1 MDPMNYTP
9 PTQPAPAYATSC
21 LKAAWEDVKATPNYV
36 SRLLVLGLIMCVP
49 ILNFVVA
56 GYLLFWSREVPFGG
70 RSLLPEK
77 IVTGKNFEYGFYA
90 FVLTLVVGLIGGI
103 IGGIFGW
110 IPFIG
115 WVVSIAVSLATYV
128 AGIIMQMRM
137 IMGQSLGD
145 GSGGFLCK
153 FREVTLCAQEKI
165 LLRLH
170 SLGKGAAQFRVKR
183 QGHHPCGQRHQQ
195 HPSTKKHL
203 PPQQG
208 VSTVFTGWTRGRRFL
223 AFALWCGIF
232 PHGPHLLLP
241 DCMQAG
247 SQIEQQYK
255 SSGSPCV
262 RHKLSPPFY
271 VLQIIRPGLCAA
283 FPGAHP
289 AASGA
294 W

>member
-1 MDPMNYTP
+1 MGVKGLVTVRVQNAQVVAIAGMLACYTHYAVCCGQHRRAGSSSQVMP
-9 PTQPAPAYATSC
+9 QMEVRSPTAHGVGAPAVTGG
-21 LKAAWEDVKATPNYV
+21 T
-36 SRLLVLGLIMCVP
+36 GTGT
-49 ILNFVVA
+49 A
-56 GYLLFWSREVPFGG
+56 GQREQQREVWRVTFLTRVGG
-70 RSLLPEK
+70 RL
-77 IVTGKNFEYGFYA
+77 GFA
-90 FVLTLVVGLIGGI
+90 AGL
-103 IGGIFGW
+103 
-110 IPFIG
+110 
-115 WVVSIAVSLATYV
+115 
-128 AGIIMQMRM
+128 AGCFRRC
-137 IMGQSLGD
+137 GQSLGD

-183 QGHHPCGQRHQQ
+183 QAHHPCGQRHQQ
-195 HPSTKKHL
+195 HHSTKKHL

-208 VSTVFTGWTRGRRFL
+208 VSPVFTGWTRGRRFL
-223 AFALWCGIF
+223 AFALRCGIF